1 MEHSDEI
8 LMAQIQQGDDDAIDA
23 LIVKYE
29 RLLRAIING
38 QGITHPAWDSR
49 AHGEVAELLFS
60 C

>member
-1 MEHSDEI
+1 MT
-8 LMAQIQQGDDDAIDA
+8 QIQQGDDDAIDA

-49 AHGEVAELLFS
+49 THGEVAELLVS